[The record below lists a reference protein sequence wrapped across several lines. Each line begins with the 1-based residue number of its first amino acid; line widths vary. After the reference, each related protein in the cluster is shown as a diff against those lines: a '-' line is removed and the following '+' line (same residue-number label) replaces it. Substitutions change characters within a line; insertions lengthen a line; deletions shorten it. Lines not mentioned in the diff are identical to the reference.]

1 MLLLK
6 SLKLLSMASKPPSQ
20 GKVVSDHAIIQSKRS
35 SIRKYQSKSIASS
48 YRLGNVRQPKQAKAK
63 VKPSKRATSE
73 VQLDLSNPGRQ
84 HTAIGVS
91 TTRRRVKLLFH
102 HENSGKSLNHPS

>member
-20 GKVVSDHAIIQSKRS
+20 GKIVSDHAIIQSKRS

-48 YRLGNVRQPKQAKAK
+48 YRLGNVRQPKQARAK
-63 VKPSKRATSE
+63 VKTSKRATSE

-84 HTAIGVS
+84 PYSNRGIN
-91 TTRRRVKLLFH
+91 
-102 HENSGKSLNHPS
+102 NSKKSETFVPSRELR